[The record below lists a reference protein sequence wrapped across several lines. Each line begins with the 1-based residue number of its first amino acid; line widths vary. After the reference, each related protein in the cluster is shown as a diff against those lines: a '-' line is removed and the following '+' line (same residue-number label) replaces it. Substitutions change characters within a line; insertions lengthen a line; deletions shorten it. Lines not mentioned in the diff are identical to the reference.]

1 MFTHQKDLAYTVRV
15 DNPNPM
21 YARMLQQAIGGP
33 EGELRVMSQYLF
45 QGFNARGPDQYRDM
59 LLSTATEEIGHV
71 ELLATAVCMNLEGAK
86 ADVVDQVATNP
97 LIAARMGGVDPRHFL
112 SMGLGATTGDANGV
126 PFTTAY
132 VDSGGNLRADMRAN
146 VAAEAIGRTLATRL
160 YEATDDPG
168 MKDMWRFLI
177 ARDTMHQQQWLA
189 VLEELEDP
197 ANAPGDFENEGEFAE
212 TAYTFFNHT
221 DTPPPVDARW
231 TSGPSLDG
239 KGTFKVADPAP
250 ALGGMPQLEDAPPDV
265 HRGPE
270 ATRAPANGG
279 GDGAA
284 ASAMGAIKALIGGG

>member
-1 MFTHQKDLAYTVRV
+1 MFFHQSDLAYTVRV

-21 YARMLQQAIGGP
+21 YARLLQQAIGGP

-45 QGFNARGPDQYRDM
+45 QGFNARGPSRYRDM

-71 ELLATAVCMNLEGAK
+71 EVLATAVCMNLEGAK
-86 ADVVDQVATNP
+86 SELIDQVATNP
-97 LIAARMGGVDPRHFL
+97 MIAARMGGIDPRHFL
-112 SMGLGATTGDANGV
+112 STGGGATPADANGV
-126 PFTTAY
+126 PFSTGY
-132 VDSGGNLRADMRAN
+132 VDAGGNLRADMRAN

-197 ANAPGDFENEGEFAE
+197 ANAPGDFENEGEFANI
-212 TAYTFFNHT
+212 AYGFFNHT
-221 DTPPPVDARW
+221 DTVPPEAAW
-231 TSGPSLDG
+231 TTGPSLDG
-239 KGTFKVADPAP
+239 KGTFHVVDPRDHAAP
-250 ALGGMPQLEDAPPDV
+250 RPELQDAPPDM

-270 ATRAPANGG
+270 ATMADGNAAGG
-279 GDGAA
+279 SPGLLAQLG
-284 ASAMGAIKALIGGG
+284 SMFKA